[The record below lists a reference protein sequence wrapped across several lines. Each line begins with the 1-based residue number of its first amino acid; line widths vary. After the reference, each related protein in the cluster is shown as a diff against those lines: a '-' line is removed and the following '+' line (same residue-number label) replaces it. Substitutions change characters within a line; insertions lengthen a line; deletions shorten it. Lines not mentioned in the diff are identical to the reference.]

1 MSGGKAVWLYRTF
14 QDNPLVTH
22 LSDYIHVHISKTL
35 WMCGLSMIVSQFC
48 FLFFWKSNLTAS
60 PWSLQNCDIK
70 LVIGLFFFFKF
81 VLAADEASAMIMTN
95 PQQRLLFLMSKY
107 LFMLVSAAKLCYQ
120 IALKQFIVH
129 AVSLD

>member
-1 MSGGKAVWLYRTF
+1 MDVW
-14 QDNPLVTH
+14 
-22 LSDYIHVHISKTL
+22 
-35 WMCGLSMIVSQFC
+35 SQHDC
-48 FLFFWKSNLTAS
+48 FSILLPFFWKSNLTAS

-95 PQQRLLFLMSKY
+95 PQQRLLFLMSTY
-107 LFMLVSAAKLCYQ
+107 PFMLVSAAKLCYQ